1 MEFADAI
8 ALCAAF
14 QWLGA
19 DLSDVGY
26 LFAVARLL
34 AIGVALLVGAR
45 AWRRLLAPGWE
56 LPLALLADLVGMLAG
71 AVVLGELLGSIGEFR
86 RAPFIAASIVLAVA
100 SVWWCGRRSE
110 SVPPRPAP
118 PSRLPITSTVIVAA
132 ASSALVL
139 AQWSTWV
146 AHVTTLGIGNAGGPG
161 NGDSLWYHMPI
172 AASFVQSGWTTH
184 LLYLNGEAL
193 VTYYPVNTSVLHAIG
208 ILAMRTDVLS
218 PFVNIA
224 LLPVAL
230 LAGWC
235 IGARRG
241 LGAATLAGVAVAC
254 TIPVVV
260 VSEAGTAKDDV
271 LGIVGLLAAVAFLE
285 RSGDSEGRHNERAG
299 AIYSGLAAGL
309 AVGSKLTLVAP
320 VLVLAVSLVVLTP
333 RAIRWSTSIR
343 WLVAALA
350 TGGYWYVRN
359 LIAIGN
365 PIPGLKLGIAGFHL
379 PRPPTPSMD
388 DFGTNLLHNIG
399 DSRVLREALIPGLK
413 LGFGAAWPVP
423 LGIVAVATL
432 LGLVTLRGRDRMVA
446 IVGLLAFLAFLP
458 TPGTVWAPQL
468 IDFPGVA
475 RVTANLFAFN
485 LRYMLP
491 AVAIGL
497 VTLPLVVH
505 RWRRGPYAATVALG
519 AALASMQVVPQ
530 GRNSWSPGHVLLE
543 SGVALATFL
552 VVAALVSG
560 RGLPSAITSRRMRLS
575 LLGGAAAAA
584 VALLV
589 AGRAVQTYA
598 ATNRF
603 GGLDLARWAS
613 GLPGSRIGFSGF
625 VFSYPLY
632 GSRLQNRVQMIG
644 QHGPNGAWHP
654 VRTCTAWRQAVRRA
668 RIQYLVVPVGPPA
681 LGLGID
687 LSRWR
692 VGLPGGE
699 PPNEPPES
707 KWTRTDPGMHLVF
720 RSTEGAA
727 VYAVTGRASTRGCGR
742 RQ

>member
-1 MEFADAI
+1 M
-8 ALCAAF
+8 
-14 QWLGA
+14 
-19 DLSDVGY
+19 GY
-26 LFAVARLL
+26 LLAVARLL
-34 AIGVALLVGAR
+34 AIVVALLVAAR

-56 LPLALLADLVGMLAG
+56 LPLAVLADLVGMLAG
-71 AVVLGELLGSIGEFR
+71 AVVLGELLGSVGEFR
-86 RAPFIAASIVLAVA
+86 RGPFIAASLVLAAA
-100 SVWWCGRRSE
+100 SVWWCRRRTKSMP
-110 SVPPRPAP
+110 SGPAA
-118 PSRLPITSTVIVAA
+118 PSALPITSTVVVAA

-184 LLYLNGEAL
+184 LLFLNGEAL

-271 LGIVGLLAAVAFLE
+271 LGIVGLLAAVAFLG
-285 RSGDSEGRHNERAG
+285 RATGSEGGRDERAA

-333 RAIRWSTSIR
+333 RAVRLSTSIH
-343 WLVAALA
+343 WLGAALA
-350 TGGYWYVRN
+350 TGGYWYLRN

-365 PIPGLKLGIAGFHL
+365 PIPGLKLAIGGFHL

-388 DFGTNLLHNIG
+388 DFGTSLLHNLANG
-399 DSRVLREALIPGLK
+399 RVWREALIPGLK
-413 LGFGAAWPVP
+413 LGFGSAWPVP

-432 LGLVTLRGRDRMVA
+432 LGLVTLRGRDRVVA
-446 IVGLLAFLAFLP
+446 IVGLLALLAFLP

-468 IDFPGVA
+468 IAFRGVA
-475 RVTANLFAFN
+475 GVTANLFAFN

-497 VTLPLVVH
+497 VTLPLVVD
-505 RWRRGPYAATVALG
+505 RWRRGPYVATAAVG
-519 AALASMQVVPQ
+519 VALASTQLVPQ
-530 GRNSWSPGHVLLE
+530 GRASWSQGHVLLE
-543 SGVALATFL
+543 LAVALVTLL

-560 RGLPSAITSRRMRLS
+560 RRRLPASATRRVRLAW
-575 LLGGAAAAA
+575 LGGAAAVA

-589 AGRAVQTYA
+589 AGRAVQTYS

-632 GSRLQNRVQMIG
+632 GDFLQNRVQMIG
-644 QHGPNGAWHP
+644 ERGPNGAWHP
-654 VRTCTAWRQAVRRA
+654 VRTCAAWRRDVRSA
-668 RIQYLVVPVGPPA
+668 HVQYLVVPIGAPA
-681 LGLGID
+681 PGLGID

-699 PPNEPPES
+699 PPDEPPES
-707 KWTRTDPGMHLVF
+707 KWTRTDPGMRLVF
-720 RSTEGAA
+720 RSSEGAA
-727 VYAVTGRASTRGCGR
+727 VYAVTGRASTRGCSSSPA
-742 RQ
+742 